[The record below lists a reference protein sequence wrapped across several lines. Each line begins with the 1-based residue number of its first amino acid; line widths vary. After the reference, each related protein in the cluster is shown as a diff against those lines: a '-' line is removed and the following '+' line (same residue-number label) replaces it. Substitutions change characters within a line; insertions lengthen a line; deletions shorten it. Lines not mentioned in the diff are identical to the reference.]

1 MDSFI
6 RLREKDSKK
15 RKKLPKK
22 EGYSL
27 LENGYRSKRKKK
39 TYLVNLTLTP
49 GTPGCPGLPIGPV
62 GH

>member
-6 RLREKDSKK
+6 RLREKD
-15 RKKLPKK
+15 RK
-22 EGYSL
+22 EGSSYL
-27 LENGYRSKRKKK
+27 KGKVTACSKMDIDQSIKK

-62 GH
+62 GP